1 VDERDIA
8 KDREMLE
15 LTLEVFEDKAF
26 AVDSGACRH
35 HRQGEGG
42 ED

>member
-15 LTLEVFEDKAF
+15 LTLEVCYECLRGWLEAKAKE
-26 AVDSGACRH
+26 
-35 HRQGEGG
+35 GEGK
-42 ED
+42 